1 MPALAAL
8 LARHLPA
15 GAVALVGAERWR
27 EALADREVVSAP
39 DAAALAGTYCAIVS
53 AAALDAPLTPLVEHL
68 EPGGLLFVVLPTVH
82 DGLRGAMSGLLARVR
97 GSSPV
102 ELEDVCGAL
111 LVAGARDIRAEEVG
125 GALGST
131 AVWGRFDRGS
141 E

>member
-1 MPALAAL
+1 TY
-8 LARHLPA
+8 
-15 GAVALVGAERWR
+15 
-27 EALADREVVSAP
+27 SAI
-39 DAAALAGTYCAIVS
+39 LS
-53 AAALDAPLTPLVEHL
+53 AATLDEPLAPLVEHL

-97 GSSPV
+97 GTSPV

-111 LVAGARDIRAEEVG
+111 LVAGGRDIRAEEVG

-131 AVWGRFDRGS
+131 AVWGRFDRDS